1 MVMCPSHRLFDFI
14 LTHGRSFFQE
24 ELFSCF
30 PLLAG
35 SFSPIITQE
44 LKLPSAGRGF
54 PAGKWV
60 ASSIRGIP
68 NVDLK
73 KCEE

>member
-1 MVMCPSHRLFDFI
+1 MVICPSHRLFSSV
-14 LTHGRSFFQE
+14 LTQGRSLFQE
-24 ELFSCF
+24 ELFFCF

-35 SFSPIITQE
+35 SFSPIIIQE
-44 LKLPSAGRGF
+44 LKIPSAGRGF

-73 KCEE
+73 KYKE

>member
-1 MVMCPSHRLFDFI
+1 MVVYSSLCFQVVVTQGGS
-14 LTHGRSFFQE
+14 SFQE

-35 SFSPIITQE
+35 SFSPIIIQE
-44 LKLPSAGRGF
+44 LKLPSSGRGF

-60 ASSIRGIP
+60 TSSIRGIP